1 MKGTGYTFHSPVSP
15 SLHQPKSPCAIT
27 FRLESAYLTYT
38 ISSLNVYVCSQIGSY
53 LEDRAVGE
61 LIDAVPW
68 QRWIRYAVSKY
79 AYIFYLVTSFKDIL
93 QLWWFSEVK

>member
-15 SLHQPKSPCAIT
+15 FLPQPKS
-27 FRLESAYLTYT
+27 AYFTYT
-38 ISSLNVYVCSQIGSY
+38 ISSLNLCVCSQIGSY
-53 LEDRAVGE
+53 LEDGAVRE

-79 AYIFYLVTSFKDIL
+79 AYISYLVTSFKDIL
-93 QLWWFSEVK
+93 QL